1 MIDRLEQ
8 GQPVREN
15 YQKYICDLFDPKLE
29 ILGWNEKPDE
39 DTETQ
44 QMRST
49 LIETLGFF
57 GDRDVIDE
65 AFKRFEMYRQN
76 PAALPPN
83 LRAPVFLIVG
93 RYSSDA
99 TYDQLLSLLD
109 RAATLEEKRL
119 LLRALSVPLDPG
131 LVQKT
136 LDYLL
141 TSSVPPVAAASAFE
155 SLAEQGEYP
164 EIAWRFATTHL
175 EAMQKRFGVLRSNRL
190 VSASASGF
198 TDEEHANEMIDFFR
212 SNFPKEASQ
221 EAEKTAE
228 LIRFRAKLK
237 AKELPV
243 IDRWIETKV
252 GAKLTR

>member
-1 MIDRLEQ
+1 
-8 GQPVREN
+8 
-15 YQKYICDLFDPKLE
+15 
-29 ILGWNEKPDE
+29 
-39 DTETQ
+39 
-44 QMRST
+44 
-49 LIETLGFF
+49 
-57 GDRDVIDE
+57 
-65 AFKRFEMYRQN
+65 MYRQN

-83 LRAPVFLIVG
+83 LRGPVFLIVG

-99 TYDQLLSLLD
+99 TYDQLLSLVD

-136 LDYLL
+136 LLYLL
-141 TSSVPPVAAASAFE
+141 TSSVPPAAAARAFE
-155 SLAEQGEYP
+155 SLAAQGEHP
-164 EIAWRFATTHL
+164 EIAWGFATTNL
-175 EAMQKRFGVLRSNRL
+175 EEIQERFGVLRRNRFI
-190 VSASASGF
+190 SASASGF
-198 TDEEHANEMIDFFR
+198 TDEEHANKMIDFFR
-212 SNFPKEASQ
+212 GNFPKEVSQ